1 MKKILISATAISVV
15 AAAVATAHP
24 GATGVVRER
33 MDGMMAMRDAV
44 RTLTPMMQGQ
54 VEYNSQTVIDA
65 AAIIE
70 NHAGETMTVLFEE
83 GTGGP
88 PSSATPAVWE
98 DWDAFEALAMRL
110 EVVAGALGEAA
121 ANPPGSI
128 MPQGAMQADAGAMM
142 GGASSMMGGASSMM
156 GGSAEPDAEMMAQ
169 MPVDRVF
176 ALAAQTCS
184 SCHTPFRVEQED

>member
-1 MKKILISATAISVV
+1 MKKILISATVISVV
-15 AAAVATAHP
+15 AVAVATAHT

-44 RTLTPMMQGQ
+44 RALTPMMQGQ
-54 VEYNSQTVIDA
+54 AEYDSQAVVAA

-70 NHAGETMTVLFEE
+70 SHAGETMTTLFEE

-88 PSSATPAVWE
+88 PSAATPAVWE
-98 DWDAFEALAMRL
+98 DWEAFAAIAMRL
-110 EVVAGALGEAA
+110 ETVAEALGQAA
-121 ANPPGSI
+121 VNAPGSA
-128 MPQGAMQADAGAMM
+128 MPEGSMQADAGAMM
-142 GGASSMMGGASSMM
+142 GGASSMMGDSV
-156 GGSAEPDAEMMAQ
+156 EPDAEMMAQ

-184 SCHTPFRVEQED
+184 SCHTSYRVEQED

>member
-1 MKKILISATAISVV
+1 MKKILISATVVSVV
-15 AAAVATAHP
+15 AAAVATAHS

-33 MDGMMAMRDAV
+33 MDGMVAMRDAV

-54 VEYNSQTVIDA
+54 VDYDRQTVIDA

-70 NHAGETMTVLFEE
+70 SHAGETMTVLFEE
-83 GTGGP
+83 GTGGM
-88 PSSATPAVWE
+88 PSAATPAVWE
-98 DWDAFEALAMRL
+98 DWEAFEAIAMRL

-121 ANPPGSI
+121 ANPPGSA
-128 MPQGAMQADAGAMM
+128 MPEGDAQADAGAMM
-142 GGASSMMGGASSMM
+142 GGASSMMGG
-156 GGSAEPDAEMMAQ
+156 SAEPDAAMMAQ

-184 SCHTPFRVEQED
+184 SCHTPFRIEQED